1 MIVQNERKGLKFSW
15 LNIYFKFKWHLKIKW
30 FKLKNP
36 RRSMFES
43 YQSQHLFFC
52 FVLFCFVLFYFVFMN
67 FNFYKKNEV
76 KKKHNVHT
84 FFYTLLLLTSPL
96 HFCFL
101 FFSFLLCIL
110 LSSLLFSLLYCDIK
124 NALSRFRTCDPGVIS
139 TMLYRLSYES
149 LTIYL

>member
-52 FVLFCFVLFYFVFMN
+52 FVLFCFILFYFVFMN

-96 HFCFL
+96 HFCFVL
-101 FFSFLLCIL
+101 FSSLSFLSS
-110 LSSLLFSLLYCDIK
+110 LSSLLFSLMWYKKCSQQVSNLRPWRY
-124 NALSRFRTCDPGVIS
+124 
-139 TMLYRLSYES
+139 
-149 LTIYL
+149 

>member
-1 MIVQNERKGLKFSW
+1 MIVRNERKGLKFSW

-52 FVLFCFVLFYFVFMN
+52 FVLFYFILFLWILIFTKRMKWKRNIMYIRSFTLFFYSLLLYTFVF
-67 FNFYKKNEV
+67 F
-76 KKKHNVHT
+76 
-84 FFYTLLLLTSPL
+84 SS
-96 HFCFL
+96 L
-101 FFSFLLCIL
+101 FFSSLSF
-110 LSSLLFSLLYCDIK
+110 LSSLCCDIK

>member
-1 MIVQNERKGLKFSW
+1 MIVQNERKGLKFRW

-110 LSSLLFSLLYCDIK
+110 LSSLLFVVLWYKKCSQQVSNLRPWRY
-124 NALSRFRTCDPGVIS
+124 
-139 TMLYRLSYES
+139 
-149 LTIYL
+149 

>member
-1 MIVQNERKGLKFSW
+1 MIVQNERKGLKFRW

-43 YQSQHLFFC
+43 YQSQHLFFW
-52 FVLFCFVLFYFVFMN
+52 FDLFCFVLFYFVFMN

-76 KKKHNVHT
+76 KKKHNVQT

-96 HFCFL
+96 HFCFV
-101 FFSFLLCIL
+101 FFSFLFFFCI
-110 LSSLLFSLLYCDIK
+110 LLFSLLYCDIK

>member
-1 MIVQNERKGLKFSW
+1 MIVQNERKGLKFRW

-52 FVLFCFVLFYFVFMN
+52 FVLFCFILFYFVFMN

-110 LSSLLFSLLYCDIK
+110 LSSLLFVVLWYKKCSQQVSNLRPWRY
-124 NALSRFRTCDPGVIS
+124 
-139 TMLYRLSYES
+139 
-149 LTIYL
+149 

>member
-1 MIVQNERKGLKFSW
+1 MIVQNERKGLKFRW

-43 YQSQHLFFC
+43 YQPQHLFFC
-52 FVLFCFVLFYFVFMN
+52 FVLIHFILFLWILIFTKRMKWKRNIMYIRSFTLFFYSLLLYTFVLF
-67 FNFYKKNEV
+67 
-76 KKKHNVHT
+76 
-84 FFYTLLLLTSPL
+84 
-96 HFCFL
+96 CFL
-101 FFSFLLCIL
+101 LFPFFLLC
-110 LSSLLFSLLYCDIK
+110 LLFSSLWCDIK

>member
-1 MIVQNERKGLKFSW
+1 MIVRNERKGLKFKW

-43 YQSQHLFFC
+43 YQSQHLFYFI
-52 FVLFCFVLFYFVFMN
+52 LFNLIYFILFLWILIFTKRMKWKRNIMYGRSFTLFFYSLLLYTFVF
-67 FNFYKKNEV
+67 
-76 KKKHNVHT
+76 
-84 FFYTLLLLTSPL
+84 
-96 HFCFL
+96 
-101 FFSFLLCIL
+101 FSSLSFLCIL
-110 LSSLLFSLLYCDIK
+110 LYSLVFSSLCCDIK

>member
-1 MIVQNERKGLKFSW
+1 MIVRNERKGLKFSW

-52 FVLFCFVLFYFVFMN
+52 FVLFYFILFLWILIFTKRMKWKRNIMYGRSFTLFFYSLLLYTFVLFCF
-67 FNFYKKNEV
+67 
-76 KKKHNVHT
+76 
-84 FFYTLLLLTSPL
+84 LL
-96 HFCFL
+96 FL
-101 FFSFLLCIL
+101 FFSSLVF
-110 LSSLLFSLLYCDIK
+110 SSLCCDIK

>member
-1 MIVQNERKGLKFSW
+1 MIVQNERKGLKFRW

-52 FVLFCFVLFYFVFMN
+52 FVLFYFILFLWILIFTKRMKWKRNIMYIRSFTLFFYSLLLYTFVF
-67 FNFYKKNEV
+67 F
-76 KKKHNVHT
+76 
-84 FFYTLLLLTSPL
+84 SS
-96 HFCFL
+96 L
-101 FFSFLLCIL
+101 FFFVFSC
-110 LSSLLFSLLYCDIK
+110 LLFSSLCCDIK

>member
-1 MIVQNERKGLKFSW
+1 MIVQNERKGLKFRW

-52 FVLFCFVLFYFVFMN
+52 FVLFYFILFLWILIFTKRMKWKRNIMYIRSFTLFFYSLLLYTFVLFSF
-67 FNFYKKNEV
+67 
-76 KKKHNVHT
+76 
-84 FFYTLLLLTSPL
+84 LL
-96 HFCFL
+96 FL
-101 FFSFLLCIL
+101 FFSSLVF
-110 LSSLLFSLLYCDIK
+110 SSLCCDIK

>member
-1 MIVQNERKGLKFSW
+1 MIVQNERKGLKFRW

-52 FVLFCFVLFYFVFMN
+52 FVLFCFVLFCFILFLWILIFTKRMKWKRNIMYIRSFTLF
-67 FNFYKKNEV
+67 FYSLLL
-76 KKKHNVHT
+76 
-84 FFYTLLLLTSPL
+84 YTLL
-96 HFCFL
+96 
-101 FFSFLLCIL
+101 FFSYLLCIL
-110 LSSLLFSLLYCDIK
+110 LSCILFSLLYCDIK

>member
-1 MIVQNERKGLKFSW
+1 MIVQNERKGLKFRW

-43 YQSQHLFFC
+43 YQSQHLFFW
-52 FVLFCFVLFYFVFMN
+52 FDLFCFVLFYFVFMN

-76 KKKHNVHT
+76 KKKHNVQT

-96 HFCFL
+96 HFCFVL
-101 FFSFLLCIL
+101 FSFLLFSSL
-110 LSSLLFSLLYCDIK
+110 YSLLFSLLWYKKCSQQVS
-124 NALSRFRTCDPGVIS
+124 NLRPWR
-139 TMLYRLSYES
+139 Y
-149 LTIYL
+149 

>member
-1 MIVQNERKGLKFSW
+1 MIVQNERKGLKFRW

-43 YQSQHLFFC
+43 YQPQHLFFC
-52 FVLFCFVLFYFVFMN
+52 FVLIYFILFLWILIFTKRMKWKRNIMYIRSFTLFFYSLLLYTFVLF
-67 FNFYKKNEV
+67 
-76 KKKHNVHT
+76 
-84 FFYTLLLLTSPL
+84 
-96 HFCFL
+96 CFL
-101 FFSFLLCIL
+101 LFSS

>member
-1 MIVQNERKGLKFSW
+1 MIVRNERKGLKFSW

-52 FVLFCFVLFYFVFMN
+52 FVLFYFILFLWVLIFTKRMKWKRNIMYRHSFTLFFYSLLLYTFVF
-67 FNFYKKNEV
+67 F
-76 KKKHNVHT
+76 
-84 FFYTLLLLTSPL
+84 
-96 HFCFL
+96 
-101 FFSFLLCIL
+101 
-110 LSSLLFSLLYCDIK
+110 SSLYSLVFSSLCCDIK

>member
-1 MIVQNERKGLKFSW
+1 MIVRNERKGLKFSW

-52 FVLFCFVLFYFVFMN
+52 FVLFYFILFLWVLIFTKRMKWKRNIMYGHSFTLFFYSLLLYTFVF
-67 FNFYKKNEV
+67 F
-76 KKKHNVHT
+76 
-84 FFYTLLLLTSPL
+84 SS
-96 HFCFL
+96 L
-101 FFSFLLCIL
+101 FFSSLSF
-110 LSSLLFSLLYCDIK
+110 LSSLCCDIK

>member
-52 FVLFCFVLFYFVFMN
+52 FVLFYFILFLWVLIFTKRMKWKRNIMYRWSFTLFFYSLLLYTFVL
-67 FNFYKKNEV
+67 
-76 KKKHNVHT
+76 
-84 FFYTLLLLTSPL
+84 
-96 HFCFL
+96 FCFL

-110 LSSLLFSLLYCDIK
+110 FSSLCCDIK

>member
-1 MIVQNERKGLKFSW
+1 MIVRNERKGLKFSW

-52 FVLFCFVLFYFVFMN
+52 FVLFCFILFLWILIFTKRMKWKRNIMYRRSFTLFFYSLLLYTFVF
-67 FNFYKKNEV
+67 
-76 KKKHNVHT
+76 
-84 FFYTLLLLTSPL
+84 
-96 HFCFL
+96 FCFL
-101 FFSFLLCIL
+101 LF
-110 LSSLLFSLLYCDIK
+110 SSLSFFFVFSLLYCDIK

>member
-52 FVLFCFVLFYFVFMN
+52 FVLFYFILFLWVLIFTKRMKWKRNIMYIRSFTLFFYSLLLYTFVLFSF
-67 FNFYKKNEV
+67 
-76 KKKHNVHT
+76 
-84 FFYTLLLLTSPL
+84 LL
-96 HFCFL
+96 FL
-101 FFSFLLCIL
+101 FFSSLVF
-110 LSSLLFSLLYCDIK
+110 SSLCCDIK

>member
-52 FVLFCFVLFYFVFMN
+52 FVLFCFILFYFVFMN

-84 FFYTLLLLTSPL
+84 FFYSLLLLTSPL
-96 HFCFL
+96 HFSFV
-101 FFSFLLCIL
+101 FFSSLSFLSS
-110 LSSLLFSLLYCDIK
+110 LSSLLFVVLWYKKCSQQVSNLRPWRY
-124 NALSRFRTCDPGVIS
+124 
-139 TMLYRLSYES
+139 
-149 LTIYL
+149 

>member
-43 YQSQHLFFC
+43 YQPQHLFFC
-52 FVLFCFVLFYFVFMN
+52 FVLIYFILFLWILIFTKRMKWKRNIMYIRSFTLFFYSLLLYTFVF
-67 FNFYKKNEV
+67 F
-76 KKKHNVHT
+76 
-84 FFYTLLLLTSPL
+84 SS
-96 HFCFL
+96 L
-101 FFSFLLCIL
+101 FFSSLSF
-110 LSSLLFSLLYCDIK
+110 LSSLCCDIK